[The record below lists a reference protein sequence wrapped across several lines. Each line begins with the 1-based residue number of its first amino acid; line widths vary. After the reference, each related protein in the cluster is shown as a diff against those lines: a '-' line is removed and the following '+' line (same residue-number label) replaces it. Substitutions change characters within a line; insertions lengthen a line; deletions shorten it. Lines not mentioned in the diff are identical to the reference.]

1 MGIRLRI
8 ALGFALLTIVVV
20 SVVSFW
26 AAQSL
31 GFSLDISDLSKL
43 ENLRQQLVN
52 ALSAGQTTL
61 DRLAGETATAF
72 VDSRFFENQL
82 PLQQRQAEKVKSALG
97 ADWVEV

>member
-31 GFSLDISDLSKL
+31 GFSLDVSDLSKL
-43 ENLRQQLVN
+43 ENLRQQLK
-52 ALSAGQTTL
+52 AYLEESSCMKAEISEL
-61 DRLAGETATAF
+61 KRAAH
-72 VDSRFFENQL
+72 
-82 PLQQRQAEKVKSALG
+82 RQG
-97 ADWVEV
+97 RP